1 MQTRATYGAAAAA
14 FLELAA
20 RVPVERYG
28 EPGLGDWDL
37 RALIGH
43 TSRSFVTVSTYLAT
57 RAETVQL
64 ESAAAYY
71 AAVSRF
77 ATDEAADAIRQRGV
91 DAGAALGDDPLA
103 TLHRLHADAAA
114 ALDALDGDPVVETI
128 VGGMRVSDYLPTR
141 TFELTV
147 HALDLARATGLGFA
161 PPRAALDEALALASA
176 SAVELGMGAD
186 VLLSLTGRQP
196 LPPNCSVV
204 P

>member
-57 RAETVQL
+57 RAETVEL
-64 ESAAAYY
+64 DSAAAYY

-103 TLHRLHADAAA
+103 TLHRLHADADA

-147 HALDLARATGLGFA
+147 HGLDLGRATGLGFA
-161 PPRAALDEALALASA
+161 PPRAALAEALALASA

>member
-128 VGGMRVSDYLPTR
+128 VGAMRVSDYLPTR

-147 HALDLARATGLGFA
+147 HSLDLARATGLGFA
-161 PPRAALDEALALASA
+161 PPRAALAEALALASA

>member
-20 RVPVERYG
+20 QVPVERYG

-57 RAETVQL
+57 RAGTVAA
-64 ESAAAYY
+64 ESAAEYY
-71 AAVSRF
+71 AAVSSF
-77 ATDEAADAIRQRGV
+77 AAAEAADAIRQRGV

-103 TLHRLHADAAA
+103 TLRLLKADADT

-147 HALDLARATGLGFA
+147 HSLDLARATGLGFA
-161 PPRAALDEALALASA
+161 PPRAALAESLALASA

>member
-1 MQTRATYGAAAAA
+1 MQTRVTFDAAATA
-14 FLELAA
+14 FLDLAA
-20 RVPVERYG
+20 QVPLDRYDG
-28 EPGLGDWDL
+28 PGLGDWDL

-43 TSRSFVTVSTYLAT
+43 TSRSLVTVTTYLGT
-57 RAETVQL
+57 RSETVAA

-71 AAVSRF
+71 ALVSRI
-77 ATDEAADAIRQRGV
+77 AGDDTTGAITQRGV
-91 DAGAALGDDPLA
+91 DAGRALGDDPLA
-103 TLHRLHADAAA
+103 TLRRLKADADAA
-114 ALDALDGDPVVETI
+114 LDGLDGDPVVETI
-128 VGGMRVSDYLPTR
+128 AGGMRVSDYLPTR

-147 HALDLARATGLGFA
+147 HSLDIARATGLGFA
-161 PPRAALDEALALASA
+161 PPRAALAEAVALAGA